1 MRLYG
6 IGPFDVVSAVARP
19 SRRDEDDRGNFRLAG
34 FDRDGRAIIVV
45 VARDNADFVITV
57 FPEG

>member
-1 MRLYG
+1 MTAETSL
-6 IGPFDVVSAVARP
+6 V
-19 SRRDEDDRGNFRLAG
+19 G
-34 FDRDGRAIIVV
+34 FDCDGRAIIVV